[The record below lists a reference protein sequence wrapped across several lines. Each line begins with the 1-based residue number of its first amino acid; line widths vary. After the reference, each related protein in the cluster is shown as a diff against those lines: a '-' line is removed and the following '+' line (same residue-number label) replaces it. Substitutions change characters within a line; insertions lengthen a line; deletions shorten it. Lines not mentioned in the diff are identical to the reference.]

1 MFQADFERK
10 RRNEREKGENERE
23 KEEKEKTEKEKV
35 IAAKFQSEIIIP
47 IAKKVNRGKKKIQ
60 LNNYGFRNHRK

>member
-1 MFQADFERK
+1 MFHADFERK
-10 RRNEREKGENERE
+10 RKGENEREKGENEREKGENERE

-47 IAKKVNRGKKKIQ
+47 IAKKVNRGKKK
-60 LNNYGFRNHRK
+60 NSVK